1 MKAFYEKYEEQFR
14 QIGRVFALIF
24 ILMLLAHGF
33 RFFELAYSDDSVQI
47 VQSTSTDWKISIGR
61 WAQPFYW
68 KIRGDIAAPWLMAV
82 LACIFLA
89 LSATITIKIMG
100 IRSRWGMLL
109 LCLALTANPTM
120 SYLNSTFI
128 METDTYMLALLLAVL
143 SVSAWK
149 RWRGGFLLSACF
161 ICIST
166 ALYQSYIGCAAVLM
180 LAVLAKSAIEES
192 WGWKKLLGKGI
203 TALAALLGG
212 LVLYKAGMDVFLAR
226 AGLDAAN
233 SYNSP
238 VNVGN
243 LTLKKIPTL
252 LKKTYLYP
260 FRYLSNPLTHLR
272 RLSGVLY
279 LAFILLT
286 LVCLVLIL
294 LKRRPKPAQL
304 LFALLFTAF
313 MPLGMNMVYFISG
326 GWAHSL
332 MIYAY
337 FLAAA
342 YPVWLLEKCDAEISR
357 SVVLPI
363 GSLFISVV
371 LFFNNMV
378 FANQMY
384 VRRDLEFQSTLSLA
398 TRIIDRIEQ
407 VDGYKPGQTQVA
419 LMGTLY
425 DSPLTMRRPGFEHL
439 DGNGTVG
446 LLDGYGTNN
455 DNYYAIC
462 NPAMYPWYFW
472 QVLGYPLNLVDDFTH
487 DQLAKDPEIRN
498 MPVFPTE
505 GCIQWKDGET
515 LILKIGVMDA
525 SYLKE
530 KGEGQ

>member
-1 MKAFYEKYEEQFR
+1 MKRGNTLKALYDRFGTEIR
-14 QIGRVFALIF
+14 QISRIFVLVFALMI
-24 ILMLLAHGF
+24 LAHGF

-82 LACIFLA
+82 LACMFLA

-128 METDTYMLALLLAVL
+128 METDTYMLALLLAVFAVFIWQRWKCGFIL
-143 SVSAWK
+143 S
-149 RWRGGFLLSACF
+149 GFL
-161 ICIST
+161 ICLST
-166 ALYQSYIGCAAVLM
+166 ALYQSYISCAAVLM

-192 WGWKKLLGKGI
+192 WGWKKIIGKGI
-203 TALAALLGG
+203 TALASLLGG
-212 LVLYKAGMDVFLAR
+212 LVLYKVGMDVSLKR
-226 AGLDAAN
+226 AGLDVAD

-238 VNVGN
+238 ASISN
-243 LTLKKIPTL
+243 LTLKRIPAL

-272 RLSGVLY
+272 RLSGLLY
-279 LAFILLT
+279 LAVILLT

-294 LKRRPKPAQL
+294 LKRRPKPVQL
-304 LFALLFTAF
+304 LFALLFTAI

-326 GWAHSL
+326 GWTHSL

-342 YPVWLLEKCDAEISR
+342 YPVWLLEKCDAEIPR
-357 SVVLPI
+357 SVVLPM
-363 GSLFISVV
+363 GSLLISMV

-425 DSPLTMRRPGFEHL
+425 DSPLAMRRPGFEHL
-439 DGNGTVG
+439 DGNDTI
-446 LLDGYGTNN
+446 N
-455 DNYYAIC
+455 DNFYAVG
-462 NPAMYPWYFW
+462 NPEFYPWYFW
-472 QVLGYPLNLVDDFTH
+472 QVLGYPLNLVDDFTYY
-487 DQLAKDPEIRN
+487 QLSKDSEIRYL
-498 MPVFPTE
+498 PVFPSKD
-505 GCIQWKDGET
+505 CICWKDGT
-515 LILKIGVMDA
+515 LIVKIGAMDT
-525 SYLKE
+525 SYLGDAE
-530 KGEGQ
+530 